1 MRLIDGIQN
10 QEVSALQREYSWYLG
25 IDWGSEKHRACCMD
39 ASGKVLEWRWAE
51 HSGAG
56 LIGLVDWLL
65 DVSQQQPTS
74 LAVGIEVPRGAIVET
89 LVERGFAV
97 FSINPKQ
104 LDRFRDRYSPAG
116 AKDDHRD
123 AMVLADAL
131 RTDQHC
137 FREVRL
143 DDPGVIRLRE
153 ISRLEEDLSLD
164 FYRLTNQVR
173 EQLWRYFPQ
182 LLQLA
187 ASPEEP
193 WIWELFELAPL
204 PQKAARLS
212 LSKITRVL
220 KKHRI
225 RRFDAGQVHDIVAVA
240 PVFVVPGMAEAA
252 SEHILILLPRLR
264 MLHQQLSDVAKRME
278 RLLEEMAAAGPD
290 CQPGE
295 HRDATILLSLPGVGR
310 KVSATV
316 LSEAAQALADRDYHG
331 LRCLAGAAPITR
343 QSGKTKVVLM
353 RYACNQRLRNA
364 LHYWASG
371 SIQYDPRSKQ
381 MYQDMKARGLHHNR
395 ALRGIADRLLE
406 MMISMLRHRTMYD
419 PQRRVA

>member
-1 MRLIDGIQN
+1 M
-10 QEVSALQREYSWYLG
+10 
-25 IDWGSEKHRACCMD
+25 
-39 ASGKVLEWRWAE
+39 EWRWVE
-51 HSGAG
+51 HSGEG
-56 LIGLVDWLL
+56 LAGLVDWLMGM
-65 DVSQQQPTS
+65 SEHHPTRV
-74 LAVGIEVPRGAIVET
+74 AIGIEVPRGAIVET

-116 AKDDHRD
+116 AKDDNRD

-137 FREVRL
+137 FRQVRL
-143 DDPGVIRLRE
+143 DDPDVIRLRE
-153 ISRLEEDLSLD
+153 ISRLEEDLSQD
-164 FYRLTNQVR
+164 FYRLANQVR

-187 ASPEEP
+187 ALPEEA
-193 WIWELFELAPL
+193 WIWDLFEMAPF
-204 PQKAARLS
+204 PGKAAKLS
-212 LSKITRVL
+212 LPKITRVL

-225 RRFDAGQVHDIVAVA
+225 RRFDAGQIHDLLAVA
-240 PVFVVPGMAEAA
+240 PVFVVPGTAEAA
-252 SEHILILLPRLR
+252 SERILILLPRLR
-264 MLHQQLSDVAKRME
+264 LLQQQLSDVAKRIE
-278 RLLEEMAAAGPD
+278 RILEEMGAVGPD

-295 HRDATILLSLPGVGR
+295 HRDAAILLSLPGVGR

-316 LSEAAQALADRDYHG
+316 LSEASQALADRDYHG
-331 LRCLAGAAPITR
+331 LRCLTGAAPITR
-343 QSGKTKVVLM
+343 QSGKKKLVFM

-371 SIQYDPRSKQ
+371 SIQFDPRSKQ
-381 MYQDMKARGLHHNR
+381 MYQQMRDRGLPHNR

-406 MMISMLRHRTMYD
+406 MMISMLLHRTMYD

>member
-1 MRLIDGIQN
+1 
-10 QEVSALQREYSWYLG
+10 
-25 IDWGSEKHRACCMD
+25 MD
-39 ASGKVLEWRWAE
+39 ASGKVLEWRWVE

-65 DVSQQQPTS
+65 GVSQQQPTG

-153 ISRLEEDLSLD
+153 VSRLEENLSQD

-204 PQKAARLS
+204 PQKAAKLS

-225 RRFDAGQVHDIVAVA
+225 RRFDAGQVHDIVAVT
-240 PVFVVPGMAEAA
+240 PVFVVPGAAEAA
-252 SEHILILLPRLR
+252 SEHILLLLPRLR
-264 MLHQQLSDVAKRME
+264 LLHQQLSDVAKRIE
-278 RLLEEMAAAGPD
+278 RLLEEMTAAGAD
-290 CQPGE
+290 SQPGE

-331 LRCLAGAAPITR
+331 LRCLAGAAPITK

-371 SIQYDPRSKQ
+371 SSQYDPRSQQ
-381 MYQDMKARGLHHNR
+381 MYQDMKDRGLHHNR

-419 PQRRVA
+419 PKRRVA

>member
-1 MRLIDGIQN
+1 MPTKYD
-10 QEVSALQREYSWYLG
+10 WYVG
-25 IDWGSEKHRACCMD
+25 IDWGSEKHRACCLD
-39 ASGKVLEWRWAE
+39 ASGKVLDWRWVE
-51 HSGAG
+51 HNGDG
-56 LIGLVDWLL
+56 LAGLVDWLMGRSEGHP
-65 DVSQQQPTS
+65 DRF
-74 LAVGIEVPRGAIVET
+74 AIGIEVPRGAIVET
-89 LVERGFAV
+89 LVERGFTV

-137 FREVRL
+137 FHQVRL

-153 ISRLEEDLSLD
+153 ISRLEENLSQD
-164 FYRLTNQVR
+164 FHRLTNQVR

-193 WIWELFELAPL
+193 WIWELFELAPS
-204 PQKAARLS
+204 PQKAAKLS
-212 LSKITRVL
+212 PSKITKVL

-225 RRFDAGQVHDIVAVA
+225 RRFDAGEVQAILAGA
-240 PVFVVPGMAEAA
+240 PVFVVAGTAEAA

-264 MLHQQLSDVAKRME
+264 MLHQQLRDVAQRME
-278 RLLEEMAAAGPD
+278 RLLEEMVAAGPD

-295 HRDATILLSLPGVGR
+295 HRDAAILLSLPGVGR

-316 LSEAAQALADRDYHG
+316 LSEASQALADRDYHG
-331 LRCLAGAAPITR
+331 LRCLAGAAPITK
-343 QSGKTKVVLM
+343 QSGKKKVVLM

-364 LHYWASG
+364 MHYWAGG
-371 SIQYDPRSKQ
+371 SMQYDLRSKQ
-381 MYQDMKARGLHHNR
+381 MYQDMRDRGLNHNR

-406 MMISMLRHRTMYD
+406 MIISMLRHRAMYD
-419 PQRRVA
+419 PQRRAA

>member
-1 MRLIDGIQN
+1 
-10 QEVSALQREYSWYLG
+10 
-25 IDWGSEKHRACCMD
+25 MD
-39 ASGKVLEWRWAE
+39 ASGDVLEWRWVE

-56 LIGLVDWLL
+56 LTGLVDWLL
-65 DVSQQQPTS
+65 GVSQQQPAR
-74 LAVGIEVPRGAIVET
+74 LAVGIEVPRGTIVET

-137 FREVRL
+137 FRHVRL

-153 ISRLEEDLSLD
+153 ISRLEEDLSQD

-204 PQKAARLS
+204 PQKAAKLS
-212 LSKITRVL
+212 LSKITRIL

-225 RRFDAGQVHDIVAVA
+225 RRFDAGQVHDILTVA
-240 PVFVVPGMAEAA
+240 PVFVVPGAAEAA

-264 MLHQQLSDVAKRME
+264 MLHQQLSDVAKRIE
-278 RLLEEMAAAGPD
+278 RLLEDMTAAGPD
-290 CQPGE
+290 YQPGE

-343 QSGKTKVVLM
+343 QSSKTKVVLM

-381 MYQDMKARGLHHNR
+381 MYQDMKDRGLHHNR

-406 MMISMLRHRTMYD
+406 MMISMLRHRTMFD
-419 PQRRVA
+419 PQRRAA

>member
-1 MRLIDGIQN
+1 MKT
-10 QEVSALQREYSWYLG
+10 EYGWYLG

-39 ASGKVLEWRWAE
+39 VSGKVLEWRWVE
-51 HSGAG
+51 HSGPG
-56 LIGLVDWLL
+56 LAGLVDWLL
-65 DVSQQQPTS
+65 GVSQQQPAR
-74 LAVGIEVPRGAIVET
+74 LAVGIEVPRGVIVET
-89 LVERGFAV
+89 LAERGFAV

-123 AMVLADAL
+123 AMVLADSL

-137 FREVRL
+137 FRGVRL

-153 ISRLEEDLSLD
+153 ISRLEEDLSQD

-182 LLQLA
+182 VLQLA
-187 ASPEEP
+187 TSPEEP
-193 WIWELFELAPL
+193 WIWELLELGPL
-204 PQKAARLS
+204 PQKAAKLS
-212 LSKITRVL
+212 LAKITRVL

-225 RRFDAGQVHDIVAVA
+225 RRFDAGQVHDILAVT
-240 PVFVVPGMAEAA
+240 PVFVVPGTAEAA
-252 SEHILILLPRLR
+252 SERILLLLPRLR
-264 MLHQQLSDVAKRME
+264 MLHQQISDVAKRIE
-278 RLLEEMAAAGPD
+278 RILEEMAAAGPD

-316 LSEAAQALADRDYHG
+316 LSEASQALADRDYHG
-331 LRCLAGAAPITR
+331 LRCLAGSAPITK

-371 SIQYDPRSKQ
+371 SIQHDPRSKQ
-381 MYQDMKARGLHHNR
+381 MYQDMKARRLNHNR

-406 MMISMLRHRTMYD
+406 MMISMLRHRNMYD
-419 PQRRVA
+419 PQRRAA

>member
-1 MRLIDGIQN
+1 LVLPTKYD
-10 QEVSALQREYSWYLG
+10 WYVG
-25 IDWGSEKHRACCMD
+25 IDWGAEKHRACCL
-39 ASGKVLEWRWAE
+39 AAAGELLEWRWVE
-51 HSGAG
+51 HSGDG
-56 LIGLVDWLL
+56 LAGLVDWLMGM
-65 DVSQQQPTS
+65 SEHQPAH
-74 LAVGIEVPRGAIVET
+74 LAIGIEVPRGAIVET

-116 AKDDHRD
+116 AKDDNRD

-131 RTDQHC
+131 RTDSHC
-137 FREVRL
+137 FRQVRL
-143 DDPGVIRLRE
+143 DDPCIIRLRE
-153 ISRLEEDLSLD
+153 ISRLEEDLSQD
-164 FYRLTNQVR
+164 FYRLANQVR

-193 WIWELFELAPL
+193 WIWELLEMAPL
-204 PQKAARLS
+204 PQKAAKLS

-225 RRFDAGQVHDIVAVA
+225 RRFDAGQVHDILAAA
-240 PVFVVPGMAEAA
+240 PVFVVPGTAEAA

-264 MLHQQLSDVAKRME
+264 MLHQQISEIAQRME
-278 RLLEEMAAAGPD
+278 RLLEEMGAAGTD

-316 LSEAAQALADRDYHG
+316 LSEASQALADRDYHG
-331 LRCLAGAAPITR
+331 LRCLAGTAPITR
-343 QSGKTKVVLM
+343 QSGKQKVVLM

-371 SIQYDPRSKQ
+371 SIQHDPRSKQ
-381 MYQDMKARGLHHNR
+381 MYQDMRARGLHHNR

-406 MMISMLRHRTMYD
+406 MMISMLLHRSMYD

>member
-1 MRLIDGIQN
+1 MRRIDYSKIRRS
-10 QEVSALQREYSWYLG
+10 VLKTEYSWYLG

-39 ASGKVLEWRWAE
+39 ASGKVLEWRWVE

-56 LIGLVDWLL
+56 LTGLVDWLL
-65 DVSQQQPTS
+65 GITQQQPTG

-89 LVERGFAV
+89 LAERGFAV
-97 FSINPKQ
+97 YSINPKQ

-116 AKDDHRD
+116 AKDDNRD

-153 ISRLEEDLSLD
+153 ISRLEEDLSQD

-182 LLQLA
+182 MLQLA

-204 PQKAARLS
+204 PRKAAKLS

-225 RRFDAGQVHDIVAVA
+225 RRFDASQVHDILAVP
-240 PVFVVPGMAEAA
+240 PVFVVPGAAEAA
-252 SEHILILLPRLR
+252 SEHILILVPRLR
-264 MLHQQLSDVAKRME
+264 MLHQQLSEVAKRME
-278 RLLEEMAAAGPD
+278 RILEEMQAAGPD

-295 HRDATILLSLPGVGR
+295 HRDATLLLSLPGVGR

-316 LSEAAQALADRDYHG
+316 LSEASQALADRDYHG
-331 LRCLAGAAPITR
+331 LRCLAGAAPLTK
-343 QSGKTKVVLM
+343 QSGKTKIVLM
-353 RYACNQRLRNA
+353 RHACNQRLRNA
-364 LHYWASG
+364 LHYWAG
-371 SIQYDPRSKQ
+371 CSIQHDPRSKQ
-381 MYQDMKARGLHHNR
+381 LYQDMRDRGLNHNR

-406 MMISMLRHRTMYD
+406 MMISILKHRTMYD
-419 PQRRVA
+419 PKRRVA